1 MTAPEILI
9 ALRARANPANVA
21 GMARYGI
28 NTNRAFG
35 VPVYELRELARQI
48 GRDHALAAQLWKSG
62 IHEARILATIVD
74 EPKQVTRRQMNAWT
88 RDFDSWDV
96 CDQACQNLFRYTPHA
111 WDMAVKW
118 AQSNREFVRRAG
130 FALMAGLAGKD
141 KDARDEDFIELF
153 PLLAAAAMD
162 ERNMVKKAL
171 NWALRAIG
179 KRNPNLRKK
188 AIAAAWEIHAID
200 SKSARWIASD
210 ALRELERIND
220 GTRSPAATRPRARRQ
235 TGPK

>member
-9 ALRARANPANVA
+9 ALRGRTNPDNLA

-28 NTNRAFG
+28 NTGSALG
-35 VPVYELRELARQI
+35 IPVYELRALAKQI
-48 GRDHALAAQLWKSG
+48 GRNHGLATRLWASG
-62 IHEARILATIVD
+62 IHEARILATIID
-74 EPKQVTRRQMNAWT
+74 EPAKVTRRQMDVWA
-88 RDFDSWDV
+88 RDFNSWDL

-118 AQSNREFVRRAG
+118 AQSRSEFVRRAG

-141 KDARDEDFIELF
+141 KHASDEDFIELF
-153 PLLAAAAMD
+153 PLLAAAAID

-179 KRNPNLRKK
+179 KRNGNLRKQ
-188 AIAAAWEIHAID
+188 AIATAREILTID
-200 SKSARWIASD
+200 SRSARWIAKD
-210 ALRELERIND
+210 ALRELE
-220 GTRSPAATRPRARRQ
+220 GRSQP
-235 TGPK
+235 

>member
-1 MTAPEILI
+1 MTAPEILVE
-9 ALRARANPANVA
+9 LRARASPANVA

-28 NTNRAFG
+28 NTNGTLG
-35 VPVYELRELARQI
+35 VPVHELRALAKQI
-48 GRDHALAAQLWKSG
+48 GRDHLLAGHLWESG
-62 IHEARILATIVD
+62 VHEARILATIID
-74 EPKQVTRRQMNAWT
+74 DPKRVTRRQMEAWA
-88 RDFDSWDV
+88 RGFDSWDV

-118 AQSNREFVRRAG
+118 ARSPREFVRRAA

-141 KDARDEDFIELF
+141 KDARDQDFIDLF
-153 PLLAAAAMD
+153 PLLAAAAID

-188 AIAAAWEIHAID
+188 AIAAALEIHALD
-200 SKSARWIASD
+200 CKPAKWIASD
-210 ALRELERIND
+210 ALRELD
-220 GTRSPAATRPRARRQ
+220 GVRLRAIKPSPKRRV
-235 TGPK
+235 GSK